1 VTQLITEVILR
12 RAKFVVLA
20 LAVLAVVQTVL
31 LMSMAFGVLPRLQE
45 RQDELAARQDKFEVV
60 QTASAGSAQQARD
73 AAEETERV
81 LREAIAAFATPSPT
95 ALHTRA
101 QLDALCEQLLGSGCP
116 EPPTTVPATTTS
128 TIAEGE

>member
-45 RQDELAARQDKFEVV
+45 RQDDLAVSQDSLRAAV
-60 QTASAGSAQQARD
+60 TASADSAAQAKTSAESTDRLLRD
-73 AAEETERV
+73 TVAALAV
-81 LREAIAAFATPSPT
+81 PSPT

-101 QLDALCEQLLGSGCP
+101 QLDAICRAIAGDNCP
-116 EPPTTVPATTTS
+116 NIDDFATTT
-128 TIAEGE
+128 TPEGE